1 MGISNEERKR
11 YFFLYTRDWRNSL
24 LKLKDVVEDNKKK
37 VVQNWVDGIDI
48 LVGETLAGIVTNRVS
63 IEVPYLKLVT
73 NFHSYDNTGPTVV
86 YRSKEW
92 YLQELKSKLGFVTTY
107 VDSQFVNPAIKALAA
122 FWDSYEK
129 LELLIHPVY
138 RDTDDLFNFKEL
150 QRLFGQMLSEKSL
163 LFDSDVTQLETILIW
178 KYDYF
183 WDIFETVE
191 GDTEEIYQ
199 RAISTS
205 VGDIEEHFKNKQD
218 KEWLEE
224 TQRAYDRKLP
234 ENPSNISHFCA
245 PPTEK
250 DLNQIV
256 EETFDIDELQ
266 TAINDLRYF
275 HNYLWCSYTISEK
288 LEYLKY
294 QTAIELKIQKQLART
309 K

>member
-37 VVQNWVDGIDI
+37 IVQNWVDGIDV

-150 QRLFGQMLSEKSL
+150 QRLFGQMLNEKSL

-199 RAISTS
+199 KAISTS
-205 VGDIEEHFKNKQD
+205 VGDIMMYFKNKEE
-218 KEWLEE
+218 KE
-224 TQRAYDRKLP
+224 QRQKTYYINF
-234 ENPSNISHFCA
+234 ENPNNINHFCVA
-245 PPTEK
+245 PTEEN
-250 DLNQIV
+250 LNQVV
-256 EETFDIDELQ
+256 EETFDVDELRS
-266 TAINDLRYF
+266 AVHDLMYF
-275 HNYLWCSYTISEK
+275 YSDYGACSRILEK
-288 LEYLKY
+288 LEYLEY

>member
-37 VVQNWVDGIDI
+37 IVQNWVDGIDV

-150 QRLFGQMLSEKSL
+150 QRLFGQMLNEKSL

-178 KYDYF
+178 KYNYF
-183 WDIFETVE
+183 WDIFETTE

-199 RAISTS
+199 KAISTS
-205 VGDIEEHFKNKQD
+205 VGDIMMYFKNKEE
-218 KEWLEE
+218 KE
-224 TQRAYDRKLP
+224 QRQKTYYINF
-234 ENPSNISHFCA
+234 ENPNNINHFCVA
-245 PPTEK
+245 PTEEN
-250 DLNQIV
+250 LNQVV
-256 EETFDIDELQ
+256 EETFDVDELRS
-266 TAINDLRYF
+266 AVHDLMYF
-275 HNYLWCSYTISEK
+275 YSDYGACSRILEK
-288 LEYLKY
+288 LEYLEY

>member
-11 YFFLYTRDWRNSL
+11 YFFLYTKDWRNSL

-37 VVQNWVDGIDI
+37 IVQNWIDGIDI
-48 LVGETLAGIVTNRVS
+48 LVGGSLAGIVTNRVS

-86 YRSKEW
+86 YRSDDW
-92 YLQELKSKLGFVTTY
+92 YKNELKSKLGFVTTY
-107 VDSQFVNPAIKALAA
+107 VDKEFVNPTIKALAA

-138 RDTDDLFNFKEL
+138 MDRDDLFNFKEL
-150 QRLFGQMLSEKSL
+150 QRLFGQMLNEKSL

-183 WDIFETVE
+183 WDIIEATE

-199 RAISTS
+199 KAISTS
-205 VGDIEEHFKNKQD
+205 VGDIVMYFKNKEE
-218 KEWLEE
+218 KECRQKTYYINFNNPNNINNFCTARTEE
-224 TQRAYDRKLP
+224 
-234 ENPSNISHFCA
+234 N
-245 PPTEK
+245 
-250 DLNQIV
+250 LNQV
-256 EETFDIDELQ
+256 VDESFDVDELRS
-266 TAINDLRYF
+266 AVHDLMYF
-275 HNYLWCSYTISEK
+275 YSDYGACSRILEK
-288 LEYLKY
+288 LEYLQY

>member
-150 QRLFGQMLSEKSL
+150 QRLFGQMLNEKSL

-183 WDIFETVE
+183 WDIFETTE

-199 RAISTS
+199 KAISTS
-205 VGDIEEHFKNKQD
+205 VGDIMMYFKNKEE
-218 KEWLEE
+218 KE
-224 TQRAYDRKLP
+224 QRQKTYYINF
-234 ENPSNISHFCA
+234 ENPNNINHFCVA
-245 PPTEK
+245 PTEEN
-250 DLNQIV
+250 LNQVV
-256 EETFDIDELQ
+256 EETFDVDELRS
-266 TAINDLRYF
+266 AVHDLMYF
-275 HNYLWCSYTISEK
+275 YSDYGACSRILEK
-288 LEYLKY
+288 LEYLEY

>member
-150 QRLFGQMLSEKSL
+150 QRLFGQMLNEKSL

-178 KYDYF
+178 KYNYF
-183 WDIFETVE
+183 WDIFETTE

-199 RAISTS
+199 KAISTS
-205 VGDIEEHFKNKQD
+205 VGDIMMYFKNKEE
-218 KEWLEE
+218 KE
-224 TQRAYDRKLP
+224 QRQKTYYINF
-234 ENPSNISHFCA
+234 ENPNNINHFCVA
-245 PPTEK
+245 PTEEN
-250 DLNQIV
+250 LNQVV
-256 EETFDIDELQ
+256 EETFDVDELRS
-266 TAINDLRYF
+266 AVHDLMYF
-275 HNYLWCSYTISEK
+275 YSDYGACSRILEK
-288 LEYLKY
+288 LEYLEY

>member
-37 VVQNWVDGIDI
+37 IVQNWVDGIDI

-63 IEVPYLKLVT
+63 IEVPYTKLVT
-73 NFHSYDNTGPTVV
+73 NFHSYDNTEPTVV

-92 YLQELKSKLGFVTTY
+92 FLQELKSKLGFVTTY

-150 QRLFGQMLSEKSL
+150 QRLFGQMLNEKSL

-199 RAISTS
+199 KAISTS
-205 VGDIEEHFKNKQD
+205 VGDIILYFKNKEE
-218 KEWLEE
+218 KE
-224 TQRAYDRKLP
+224 QRQKTYYINF
-234 ENPSNISHFCA
+234 ENPSNINHFCVA
-245 PPTEK
+245 PTEEN
-250 DLNQIV
+250 LNQVV
-256 EETFDIDELQ
+256 EETFDVDELRS
-266 TAINDLRYF
+266 AVHDLMYF
-275 HNYLWCSYTISEK
+275 YSDYGACSRILEK
-288 LEYLKY
+288 LEYLEY

>member
-122 FWDSYEK
+122 FWDSYEL

-150 QRLFGQMLSEKSL
+150 QRLFGQMLNEKSL

-183 WDIFETVE
+183 WDIFETAE

-199 RAISTS
+199 KAISTS
-205 VGDIEEHFKNKQD
+205 VGDIMMYFKNKEE
-218 KEWLEE
+218 KE
-224 TQRAYDRKLP
+224 QRQKTYYINF
-234 ENPSNISHFCA
+234 ENPSNINHFCVA
-245 PPTEK
+245 PTEES
-250 DLNQIV
+250 LNQVV
-256 EETFDIDELQ
+256 EETFDINELRS
-266 TAINDLRYF
+266 AVHDLMYF
-275 HNYLWCSYTISEK
+275 YSDYGACSRILEK